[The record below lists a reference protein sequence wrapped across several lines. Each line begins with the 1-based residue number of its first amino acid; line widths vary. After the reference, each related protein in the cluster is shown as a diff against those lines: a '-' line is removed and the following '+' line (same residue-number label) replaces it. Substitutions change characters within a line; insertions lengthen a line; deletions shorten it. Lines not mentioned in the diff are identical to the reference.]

1 MRVHCLL
8 ATLLIVLAPAVAT
21 ADDPC
26 EDTSNAALNS
36 CKLSANS
43 GFWIAQGNCD
53 NVTGST
59 ERSACRTQAQADL
72 TDAEDLCTAQFN
84 ARQAACEALGD
95 QAYDPKIDPNNFVGA
110 VDNPFFPLV
119 PGTTFIYEGK
129 TADGLEH
136 NEVTVTNNHKIILG
150 VSCTEVH
157 DTVAVNGK
165 LTEDT
170 LDWYAQDKDGNVWY
184 FGENSKELE
193 DGLVTSIEGSWLSG
207 VDSAKPG
214 IIMKA
219 HPQVGDFYRQEF
231 QLDNAEDLASVV
243 SVTAKANAPAASCD
257 GNCVKTKETA
267 PLEPDA
273 LEFKYYAPGIGFIVD
288 VDQTAKEV
296 LKLIKIVKQ

>member
-1 MRVHCLL
+1 MRLHRLL
-8 ATLLIVLAPAVAT
+8 AILLVVLAPTIAS

-43 GFWIAQGNCD
+43 DFWIAQGNCD
-53 NVTGST
+53 NITDAT
-59 ERSACRTQAQADL
+59 QRSACRTQAQADL
-72 TDAEDLCTAQFN
+72 TDAQNLCTAQFN
-84 ARQAACEALGD
+84 ARQAVCESLGD
-95 QAYDPKIDPNNFVGA
+95 QAYDPKIDPSDFIST
-110 VDNPFFPLV
+110 VDNPYFPLV

-129 TADGLEH
+129 TKDGLEH
-136 NEVTVTNNHKIILG
+136 NEVTVTNNRKTILG

-170 LDWYAQDKDGNVWY
+170 LDWYAQDKEGNVWY
-184 FGENSKELE
+184 FGENSEELS
-193 DGLVTSIEGSWLSG
+193 DGLVTSLEGSWTGG

-219 HPQVGDFYRQEF
+219 HPQVNDFYRQEF
-231 QLDNAEDLASVV
+231 QIGNAEDLARVV
-243 SVTAKANAPAASCD
+243 SVTAKATAPVASCD
-257 GNCVKTKETA
+257 GNCVQTKETT

-288 VDQTAKEV
+288 VDQQAKET
-296 LKLIKIVKQ
+296 LKLIKIVRQ